1 MEVAN
6 KTTVSTW
13 KASGSKR
20 NTVES
25 KRKRVSGNQGGVKHD
40 ADNPRLGVRAAD
52 LMTQVHE
59 AHCPPMQQAP
69 LTPQVHEAHTPMP
82 QAPFTP
88 QVHEAHCP
96 PMPQAP
102 LTPQVLE
109 AHFPPMPQAPL
120 TPQVHEAHPPM
131 PQAPLTPQ
139 VHEAHC
145 PPAPHAQSN
154 NSSHIPFGNA
164 GDKFVTGSYVSS
176 KKILRDRKAKAR
188 DSEGIELLREI
199 FSNKSDRK
207 LNIIHTNYLKKKYSN
222 RTSDLDQDANLQAK
236 EVETRNASQMARRC
250 QARQKRVDHAHD
262 ADRADDHDI
271 PAHTLHRAYNCRCR
285 KDS

>member
-6 KTTVSTW
+6 KTTISTW

-20 NTVES
+20 NTVQS

-69 LTPQVHEAHTPMP
+69 LTPQVHEAHTPK
-82 QAPFTP
+82 
-88 QVHEAHCP
+88 
-96 PMPQAP
+96 
-102 LTPQVLE
+102 
-109 AHFPPMPQAPL
+109 PQAPL

-271 PAHTLHRAYNCRCR
+271 PAHTLHRAYNCCRR
-285 KDS
+285 KDRELTDTEELDEHL

>member
-6 KTTVSTW
+6 KTTISTW
-13 KASGSKR
+13 KASDSKR

-25 KRKRVSGNQGGVKHD
+25 KRKRVCGNQGEVKHD
-40 ADNPRLGVRAAD
+40 ADNPRLGVCAAD
-52 LMTQVHE
+52 LTTQVHK
-59 AHCPPMQQAP
+59 AHC
-69 LTPQVHEAHTPMP
+69 
-82 QAPFTP
+82 
-88 QVHEAHCP
+88 
-96 PMPQAP
+96 
-102 LTPQVLE
+102 
-109 AHFPPMPQAPL
+109 PPMPQAPL

-139 VHEAHC
+139 VHEAHFPPVPQAPLTPQVHEAHC

-154 NSSHIPFGNA
+154 NSSHIPFGNT
-164 GDKFVTGSYVSS
+164 GDEFVTGSYVSS
-176 KKILRDRKAKAR
+176 KKILRDKKAKAR

-271 PAHTLHRAYNCRCR
+271 PAHTLHRTYNCCRR
-285 KDS
+285 KDRELTDTEELDEHL